1 MILLN
6 GTPYTPGTPFTND
19 EGTQFPGN
27 WYSSATPEQRLLQG
41 FTEVADPPQVDQRF
55 YYVNTD
61 GSIAEKPLEQCK
73 QVVVSELANLRWSK
87 ENEGIIYNTSNA
99 LFQTDSSSR
108 VNYLGVL
115 EIAKANAQYSTV
127 WKARDSVD
135 QSKAKF
141 VTISANDIIHIYYSG
156 MDYISKCFDNEK
168 NIVEQIDSSTVVT
181 LNDLLAINTNANW
194 PLRNY

>member
-1 MILLN
+1 MILLK

-27 WYSSATPEQRLLQG
+27 WYSFATPEERTAQG
-41 FTEVADPPQVDQRF
+41 FTEVADPPSVDERF

-61 GSIAEKPLEQCK
+61 GSITEKPLEQCK
-73 QVVVSELANLRWSK
+73 QVVVSELANLRSSK
-87 ENEGIIYNTSNA
+87 ENEGIIYNTANA
-99 LFQTDSSSR
+99 LFLTDSASR

-115 EIAKANAQYSTV
+115 EIAKSNAQYSTV

-141 VTISANDIIHIYYSG
+141 ITISANDIINIYYSG
-156 MDYISKCFDNEK
+156 MDYISKCFQNEDS
-168 NIVEQIDSSTVVT
+168 IVEQINSPTINT
-181 LNDLLAINTNANW
+181 LNQLLTINTNANW
-194 PLRNY
+194 PSRNY